1 MGVMI
6 KFISAAKAAQIE
18 TLRVLIRCSSSN
30 YLNTANLAGIVAAL
44 MGINP
49 HSSSESVVRRLMHNE
64 QRHEAEIYVQLLV
77 TVKERAAWIVGDEIE
92 LELRAALA
100 EAGPSFMPW
109 NKFSRPVH
117 RTGFISFHAILGGLH
132 HHYVRA

>member
-1 MGVMI
+1 MI
-6 KFISAAKAAQIE
+6 HQRQPAAKAVQIE

-49 HSSSESVVRRLMHNE
+49 YSSSESVARRLMHNE

-92 LELRAALA
+92 LQSVPRLPRRGRLYTVE
-100 EAGPSFMPW
+100 
-109 NKFSRPVH
+109 
-117 RTGFISFHAILGGLH
+117 
-132 HHYVRA
+132 

>member
-1 MGVMI
+1 
-6 KFISAAKAAQIE
+6 
-18 TLRVLIRCSSSN
+18 
-30 YLNTANLAGIVAAL
+30 

-49 HSSSESVVRRLMHNE
+49 YSSSESVARRLMHSE

-100 EAGPSFMPW
+100 EAGPSLYRGIDSLAPFTAPDSLVLTRSLADFITTTSGLR
-109 NKFSRPVH
+109 FSVH
-117 RTGFISFHAILGGLH
+117 TA
-132 HHYVRA
+132 VRCRLC